1 MLGSGR
7 ILYSYKSTSFMKEK
21 GNQTCFTTGEKFP
34 IASMMRR
41 DDKMSPSA
49 SCKTYGENRKVVEE
63 IMLCNT

>member
-1 MLGSGR
+1 
-7 ILYSYKSTSFMKEK
+7 MKEK